1 MTSSR
6 AHMSEDGRPD
16 FMVVLGLA
24 PPYAAEDVK
33 AAYLSKAK
41 KVHPDHGG
49 TVEEFNTLQAAYDQ
63 AKHYLNFRSDRRQWI
78 ANQMDDYLR
87 VGEVV
92 ERLEQF
98 GAEVTNAAIDW
109 LQQSF
114 GEFAQLTESITAIR
128 LNDSE
133 RADEMIYYMVTQQE
147 VLGRLTR
154 LELAG
159 CQVSDQAVLELEAF
173 QQLEHLNLARTSIT
187 KDALWV
193 VDAIPDLESIDITDT
208 RIGWWTRRKVR
219 SVMQKRQD
227 AKPQT
232 PFRRD
237 LWQSP
242 R

>member
-1 MTSSR
+1 MPSSR

-16 FMVVLGLA
+16 FMVILGLA

-41 KVHPDHGG
+41 KLHPDHGG
-49 TVEEFNTLQAAYDQ
+49 TAEEFTTLQAAYDQ

-78 ANQMDDYLR
+78 ANQMDDYLK

-98 GAEVTNAAIDW
+98 GAKVTNATIDW

-114 GEFAQLTESITAIR
+114 GDFAQLTESITAVT
-128 LNDSE
+128 LVDSE
-133 RADEMIYYMVTQQE
+133 RADEMIYYMVGQQGI
-147 VLGRLTR
+147 LGRLTH
-154 LELAG
+154 LELPG
-159 CQVSDQAVLELEAF
+159 CQVSDQAVLQLEAF
-173 QQLEHLNLARTSIT
+173 QQLEHLDLSRTSIT

-193 VDAIPDLESIDITDT
+193 VDAIPDLESIDISDT
-208 RIGWWTRRKVR
+208 SIGWWTRRKVR

-242 R
+242 S